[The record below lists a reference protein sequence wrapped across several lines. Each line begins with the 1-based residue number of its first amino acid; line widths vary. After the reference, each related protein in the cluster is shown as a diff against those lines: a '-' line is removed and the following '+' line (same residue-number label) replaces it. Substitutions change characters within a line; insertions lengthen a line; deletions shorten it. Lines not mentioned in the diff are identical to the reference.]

1 LTEVAALKTLQRVR
15 RQRDGRGACVRRM
28 SGLRL
33 WLLCMGFEG
42 MKKGDRGDERSRQRG
57 RSHGAGMLARRG
69 GRCKGRTLWGRPGLS
84 GRVPFSK
91 MREHDVLVFLLSLAV
106 LLSVARLLGEGAR
119 RLGFPLIF
127 GELASGIL
135 LGPTVFGRVSPGGQ
149 HALFPGGVPGTML
162 AGYTN
167 VGVVLLLVV
176 AGLEVNLGIVRR
188 RGSNAL
194 LTSIMGIVMPL
205 AGGVLLGILLPDSDL
220 MRPDR
225 RMLFAVFMG
234 VALSI
239 SALPVIA
246 KTLLDLGL
254 FKTDVGLLVMA
265 AAMIDD
271 LVGWLAFSVLL
282 GPMQGGTLDFLSVG
296 RSVALTVGFV
306 AVSLL
311 VARPLLGRLVAK
323 LQADHHSGP
332 RRVLSLIVL
341 LALFGAS
348 FTQWIGVHA
357 VFGGFIVGVVIGD
370 APHLKERTRLIVH
383 EFVTNIFAP
392 VFFASLGLRADFVAS
407 FDLRLCALVFLV
419 ASAAKIVGC
428 TLGSR
433 VGGLRWRPAAAVGFG
448 LNARGAMEV
457 ILALLA
463 LEAGLLREQVF
474 VALVVMALATSLI
487 SGPMMKWLLRG
498 VNEESLSTLLR
509 QGAWVK
515 ALDAQSAT
523 RAIEELTAS
532 LAPKL
537 GALATRAC
545 RAVLERE
552 AMASTGLGDE
562 VAVPH
567 AVIAGLPQPL
577 MALGFSPDGVDFNSA
592 DGAPAKL
599 VFLLLMPPRTHD
611 QEVRILAAIARAVL
625 DPAARARLLSAS
637 SEVEVLSILAERRP
651 RGGEL
656 RPSRASL
663 ADI

>member
-1 LTEVAALKTLQRVR
+1 
-15 RQRDGRGACVRRM
+15 
-28 SGLRL
+28 
-33 WLLCMGFEG
+33 
-42 MKKGDRGDERSRQRG
+42 
-57 RSHGAGMLARRG
+57 
-69 GRCKGRTLWGRPGLS
+69 
-84 GRVPFSK
+84 

-106 LLSVARLLGEGAR
+106 LLSAARLLGEGAR

-127 GELASGIL
+127 GELASGII
-135 LGPTVFGRVSPGGQ
+135 LGPTILGRITPAGQ

-162 AGYTN
+162 AGFTN

-188 RGSNAL
+188 RGRSAL

-205 AGGVLLGILLPDSDL
+205 AGGVLLGVLLPDSDL

-225 RMLFAVFMG
+225 RMLFALFMG

-282 GPMQGGTLDFLSVG
+282 GPMQGGALNFVAVG

-311 VARPLLGRLVAK
+311 VARPLLARLVVR
-323 LQADHHSGP
+323 LQADRHSGP

-341 LALFGAS
+341 LGLFGAS

-357 VFGGFIVGVVIGD
+357 VFGGFIVGVVVGD
-370 APHLKERTRLIVH
+370 APQLKERTRLIVH

-407 FDLRLCALVFLV
+407 FDLRLCVLVFLV
-419 ASAAKIVGC
+419 ASAAKVIGC

-474 VALVVMALATSLI
+474 VALVVMALATSLV

-498 VNEESLSTLLR
+498 VNEEDLSTLLR
-509 QGAWVK
+509 RGAWVK
-515 ALDAQSAT
+515 ALGGSSASE
-523 RAIEELTAS
+523 AIEQLVAS
-532 LAPKL
+532 LAPQL
-537 GALATRAC
+537 GPMESRAC
-545 RAVLERE
+545 RAVLDRE
-552 AMASTGLGDE
+552 ALASTGLGDE

-567 AVIAGLPQPL
+567 AVIAGLARPML
-577 MALGFSPDGVDFNSA
+577 ALGFSSGGVDFNAPDGVSA
-592 DGAPAKL
+592 KV

-611 QEVRILAAIARAVL
+611 QEVRILAAIAGAVL
-625 DPAARARLLSAS
+625 EPEARQRLLSAE
-637 SEVEVLSILAERRP
+637 SELEVLAALARRP
-651 RGGEL
+651 TREGAL
-656 RPSRASL
+656 PPSRASL